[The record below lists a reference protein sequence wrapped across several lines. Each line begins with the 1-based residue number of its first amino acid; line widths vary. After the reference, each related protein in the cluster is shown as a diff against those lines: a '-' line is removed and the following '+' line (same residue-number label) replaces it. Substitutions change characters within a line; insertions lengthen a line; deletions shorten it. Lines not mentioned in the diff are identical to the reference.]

1 MGIDR
6 NKELYFLIY
15 RVLHWLPIF
24 TSREKI
30 MIQKIHYDGVAHWR
44 HSSVRDYNEIERLW

>member
-6 NKELYFLIY
+6 NKELHFLIY

-30 MIQKIHYDGVAHWR
+30 MIHYDEA
-44 HSSVRDYNEIERLW
+44 ERGRK